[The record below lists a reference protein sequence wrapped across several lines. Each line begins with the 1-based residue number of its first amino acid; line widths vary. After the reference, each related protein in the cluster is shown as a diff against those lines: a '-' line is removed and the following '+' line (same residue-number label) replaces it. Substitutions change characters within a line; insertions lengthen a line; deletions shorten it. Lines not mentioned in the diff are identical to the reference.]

1 MTTSDATEGL
11 DRVPWAQ
18 RRFAFVHPPWML
30 ADFVERLRGLV
41 PRLGPLLAGVS
52 DDVAH
57 RQHDGKWSIAQNVG
71 HLSDTE
77 ELWQE
82 RLDDL
87 RQGRATYTAA
97 DPVRFQR
104 AATRHHERLLSA
116 TVRELAERRAGLVDA
131 LANASPAL
139 QKATAFHPRLKTPMR
154 LVDCAQF
161 YAEHDDHH
169 LLRIREL
176 RSILGLAA
184 PAAPSNRTRA

>member
-1 MTTSDATEGL
+1 MWKRAHVTTSGETENL
-11 DRVPWAQ
+11 DRPPWAQ
-18 RRFAFVHPPWML
+18 RRFAFGQPAWML

-41 PRLGPLLAGVS
+41 PRLGPLLEGIS
-52 DDVAH
+52 DDVAR

-82 RLDDL
+82 RLEDL
-87 RQGRATYTAA
+87 RQGKAAYTAA
-97 DPVRFQR
+97 DPARFQR
-104 AATRHHERLLSA
+104 AAARHHERALSA
-116 TVRELAERRAGLVDA
+116 TVRELAERRARLVEA

-139 QKATAFHPRLKTPMR
+139 QKATAFHPRLKTTMR

-169 LLRIREL
+169 LLRIREI
-176 RSILGLAA
+176 RAILG
-184 PAAPSNRTRA
+184 RA